1 MPSKKASVK
10 KRNKLTYSLVAVGL
24 AVVTGIGVIWSTQQ
38 ATAASPD
45 SEYVY
50 SFVGQSAG
58 DRTVDNTA
66 AKNSGVSMMLGASNW
81 APGVNGIDFNGA
93 PNNTGV
99 TDDSTGVGYANPA
112 GSTPLTMSASGS
124 FGIAARFT
132 YQRPPAGTCGPNTT
146 GSVSGITSNI
156 AQIGRAGSGVSQIKL
171 QITECTNGK
180 LTAYPRVSCR
190 AAGKNASTAKGQL
203 MTNDNVTLQAGVT
216 YVARCV
222 KGQDSGSTA
231 PITLL
236 VQPDNEAAVPADTVY
251 VPATGAFSSNQYV
264 SVGNKYAGP
273 EFGDQFF
280 GEVTIMAICQTPLAS
295 NVTICLDSEVP
306 PAALPLL

>member
-1 MPSKKASVK
+1 MPSRKAAVK
-10 KRNKLTYSLVAVGL
+10 SNKNLTYLIAATIAVIAAVAVL
-24 AVVTGIGVIWSTQQ
+24 WTTRQ
-38 ATAASPD
+38 ATAAAPD

-50 SFVGQSAG
+50 SFIGQSAG
-58 DRTVDNTA
+58 DRTVTNTA
-66 AKNSGVSMMLGASNW
+66 ADNGGVDMILGASNW
-81 APGVNGIDFNGA
+81 APGVNGIDFNGV
-93 PNNTGV
+93 PNKTG
-99 TDDSTGVGYANPA
+99 TSDDSTGVGYANPA
-112 GSTPLTMSASGS
+112 GSSPLTMTAAGS
-124 FGIAARFT
+124 LGIAARFT
-132 YQRPPAGTCGPNTT
+132 YQRPPAGTCGANVT

-180 LTAYPRVSCR
+180 LTTTPRVSCR
-190 AAGKNASTAKGQL
+190 AAGQKASTAKGQL
-203 MTNDNVTLQAGVT
+203 MTNDNVTLKAGVT

-222 KGQDSGSTA
+222 KGQDSGTTA

-236 VQPDNEAAVPADTVY
+236 VQPDGQPAVPADTVY

-280 GEVTIMAICQTPLAS
+280 GEVSVMAICQTLAAS
-295 NVTICLDSEVP
+295 QVTACLDSEVP
-306 PAALPLL
+306 LLVQL